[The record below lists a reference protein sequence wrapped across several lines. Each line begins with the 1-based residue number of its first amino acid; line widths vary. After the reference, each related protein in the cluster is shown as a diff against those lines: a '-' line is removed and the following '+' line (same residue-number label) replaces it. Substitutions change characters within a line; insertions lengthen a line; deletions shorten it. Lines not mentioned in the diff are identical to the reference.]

1 MLSLL
6 AAAVLFQ
13 CQTNAARVV
22 YLAGDFNDWAR
33 NDAGRISEAAFA
45 MTTSNGVWRKV
56 VDLEPGTWRFKFNVN
71 GEPSGWFA
79 PDAEHDADGN
89 AIVRVHPDGSVE
101 LRRTGEYRTKQTEQ
115 GVVFQFFARTAHLV
129 YLAGDFN
136 EWARNRDGLVFDPQ
150 FAMSESNGVWRAV
163 KQLPA
168 GRYEYQFVVD
178 GDQWAPRQTLDV
190 K

>member
-1 MLSLL
+1 M
-6 AAAVLFQ
+6 
-13 CQTNAARVV
+13 
-22 YLAGDFNDWAR
+22 
-33 NDAGRISEAAFA
+33 
-45 MTTSNGVWRKV
+45 
-56 VDLEPGTWRFKFNVN
+56 
-71 GEPSGWFA
+71 
-79 PDAEHDADGN
+79 
-89 AIVRVHPDGSVE
+89 
-101 LRRTGEYRTKQTEQ
+101 
-115 GVVFQFFARTAHLV
+115 